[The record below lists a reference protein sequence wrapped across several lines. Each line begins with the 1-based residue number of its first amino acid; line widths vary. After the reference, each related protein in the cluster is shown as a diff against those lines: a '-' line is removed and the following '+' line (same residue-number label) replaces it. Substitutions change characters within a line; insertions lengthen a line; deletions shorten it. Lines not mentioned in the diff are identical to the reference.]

1 MKKVFSLLAFLV
13 GLSTANVWGAVD
25 PNFYIY
31 LCFGQSNMEG
41 NAQPQA
47 VDKSYVDPRFQMLA
61 TCDFSSPKRTM
72 GEWYTAECPI
82 VSPWGGLGMADYFGR
97 TMVAALPSNVKVGV
111 VDVAIGGIAIEGF
124 MSDKIAGI
132 LAKAEGWQAER
143 IRAYGSDPYRRLVD
157 MGKKAM
163 ESGVIKGIL
172 LHQGCSNN
180 GDPNWPANV
189 KKIYDGILSE
199 LGLQASDVPLFVG
212 ETERADMGGGCSAH
226 NAVVAK
232 IPEVIP
238 TGHVVSSEGIPG
250 NGTDPWHFSAAGYRT
265 FGKRYAY
272 EVLSVMGLPAQ
283 KDAAYTL
290 PDNMKNFITMTKL
303 NPIGDIQMRVGAT
316 KRLTVNGTFADGH
329 VENLTSE
336 VAYSSSDFSVTED
349 GAITASAAKKGTVTV
364 SYTDFTGQEFSIDVN
379 VEANDLGPNHVLAV
393 DNHSAGTKI
402 WDKQVHCELLAPM
415 VKGKNYVVKATIKA
429 DNAGMCELW
438 PIWKA
443 SPNRDEWGNS
453 ADVQYLGGSRVSSTF
468 QEYTWE
474 FTAQQ
479 THDFLQFV
487 FGQIG
492 GKIYFDDVTCVE
504 KGTTTEMVPNGSFES
519 EDLSKWTV
527 LGYTNQSVSIEE
539 DVTNGIST
547 PMVAGGQLRG
557 RTNAEIYDLTG
568 RRVARPVKGI
578 YIVGGKKVVKK

>member
-132 LAKAEGWQAER
+132 LAKADGWQAER

-250 NGTDPWHFSAAGYRT
+250 NGVDAWHFSAAGYRT

-272 EVLSVMGLPAQ
+272 EVLSVMGLPTQ

-303 NPIGDIQMRVGAT
+303 NPIGDIQLRVGAT

-349 GAITASAAKKGTVTV
+349 GAITASVAKKGTVTV

-379 VEANDLGPNHVLAV
+379 VEANDLGPNHLLAV
-393 DNHSAGTKI
+393 DNHSAGTNI

-415 VKGKNYVVKATIKA
+415 VKGKTYVVKATIKA

-527 LGYTNQSVSIEE
+527 LGYTNQSVAIEE

-568 RRVARPVKGI
+568 RRVASPVKGI
-578 YIVGGKKVVKK
+578 YIVGGKKVVVK